1 MTTEVN
7 LGHEEI
13 VNFLFELFP
22 DRSMQFVKLLLPIRI
37 VFRYWKLT
45 NENVVTFGQQRSPTV
60 SDSKYLNWL
69 RLNCLKVE
77 LVRDRSFMNNSLVEE
92 SSCCKMPTVIGS
104 SWMRFW

>member
-45 NENVVTFGQQRSPTV
+45 NENVVTFGQQQSPTV
-60 SDSKYLNWL
+60 SDSKHLNW
-69 RLNCLKVE
+69 LKVE

-92 SSCCKMPTVIGS
+92 SICCKIPTVIGS
-104 SWMRFW
+104 SRMRFW

>member
-1 MTTEVN
+1 MTIEVN
-7 LGHEEI
+7 FGHEEI
-13 VNFLFELFP
+13 VNFLFESFP

-69 RLNCLKVE
+69 KVE

-92 SSCCKMPTVIGS
+92 SSCCKIPTVIGS
-104 SWMRFW
+104 SRMRFW

>member
-7 LGHEEI
+7 FGHEEI

-69 RLNCLKVE
+69 KVE

-92 SSCCKMPTVIGS
+92 SSCCKIPTVIGS
-104 SWMRFW
+104 SRMRFW

>member
-13 VNFLFELFP
+13 ANFLFESFP

-69 RLNCLKVE
+69 KVE

-92 SSCCKMPTVIGS
+92 SSCCKIPTVIGS
-104 SWMRFW
+104 SRMRFW

>member
-1 MTTEVN
+1 MTIEVN
-7 LGHEEI
+7 FGHEEI
-13 VNFLFELFP
+13 VNFLFESFP

-69 RLNCLKVE
+69 KVE

-92 SSCCKMPTVIGS
+92 SICCKIPTVIGS
-104 SWMRFW
+104 SRMRFW

>member
-45 NENVVTFGQQRSPTV
+45 NENVVTFGQQQSPTV
-60 SDSKYLNWL
+60 SDSKHLNW
-69 RLNCLKVE
+69 LKVE

-92 SSCCKMPTVIGS
+92 SSCCKIPTVIGIS
-104 SWMRFW
+104 